1 MNANKN
7 VGKARRK
14 KQLNKVVRGA
24 VFLNQSCTFV
34 VCKWLV
40 LKRLTT
46 KDNNFDNSTK
56 FFFFLMTEVKAI
68 PSRQLPT
75 SAFLS
80 FKADLEVLLAAFS
93 QQKLA
98 DWMKM
103 DKGNLNKKVNGGV
116 SITEKFLEHFNQV
129 MEYPILRL
137 HQGATTRE
145 IEDEME
151 LRTKEG
157 TAEVEKSRLRL
168 FEGVVKDVHEEII
181 DIQGKILD
189 VEEKAEREIG
199 GIKVVLQEHDIAIRE
214 LKDAVFRLEG
224 QREGE

>member
-1 MNANKN
+1 
-7 VGKARRK
+7 
-14 KQLNKVVRGA
+14 
-24 VFLNQSCTFV
+24 
-34 VCKWLV
+34 
-40 LKRLTT
+40 
-46 KDNNFDNSTK
+46 
-56 FFFFLMTEVKAI
+56 MTEVKAI